1 MSTEACSRASDRARL
16 QILSEQNRRERAVR
30 WGTSKP
36 GAMGRGVMS
45 GTAVVGLIGLGQMG
59 GRMARRFRVAGWRVV
74 GWDPFA
80 PAVAAAAADGL
91 EPAANPAAVAGAAPI
106 VITSL
111 PDAMALQAVAFGESG
126 IANAG
131 HADRLIVDTSTL
143 TPNQARQ
150 ICRELA
156 LHGIGF
162 LDAPVSG
169 GTAGAGNGTLGIM
182 VGGDAGL
189 FERARPALDAIGS
202 KVVHCGPSGSGQVVK
217 AVNQLVVVA
226 TLGAVGEALAL
237 ARAAGVDVGRARE
250 VMLAGYASSQVLD
263 NGGGRM
269 IRRDFA
275 PGGKAAY
282 NLKDIAALAE
292 LSAAAGVGIP
302 VFNAAAD
309 YIKALVGAGGGDLD
323 HAAIIDV
330 IEQKL
335 GDAE

>member
-1 MSTEACSRASDRARL
+1 MT
-16 QILSEQNRRERAVR
+16 
-30 WGTSKP
+30 GTNL
-36 GAMGRGVMS
+36 
-45 GTAVVGLIGLGQMG
+45 VGLIGLGQMG

-74 GWDPFA
+74 GWDPLA
-80 PAVAAAAADGL
+80 PAVAAASADGL
-91 EPAANPAAVAGAAPI
+91 EPAANPAAVAGAAQI

-111 PDAMALQAVAFGESG
+111 PDVTALRAIAFGESG
-126 IANAG
+126 IADAG
-131 HADRLIVDTSTL
+131 HPDRLIVDTSTL

-150 ICRELA
+150 ICGELA

-169 GTAGAGNGTLGIM
+169 GTAGAEMGTLGIM
-182 VGGDAGL
+182 VGGDSRL
-189 FERARPALDAIGS
+189 FERARPALDAISS
-202 KVVHCGPSGSGQVVK
+202 KVLHCGPSGSGQVVK
-217 AVNQLVVVA
+217 AVNQLIVVA

-237 ARAAGVDVGRARE
+237 VRAAGVDAGLARE
-250 VMLAGYASSQVLD
+250 VMLAGYASSPVLD

-269 IRRDFA
+269 IRRDFT

-292 LSAAAGVGIP
+292 ISAATGVGTP
-302 VFNAAAD
+302 VFNAAAA

-330 IEQKL
+330 IEQQMV
-335 GDAE
+335 DAE